1 MLGEGFNVSVITV
14 MEFLGYG
21 GFGEKERHIA
31 SQLISLANVIYIDE
45 EIVREVVSIRTRC
58 KIKLPDAIIAATAK
72 VRELRLITRNADDF
86 KAVVA
91 VNNPFAE

>member
-1 MLGEGFNVSVITV
+1 M
-14 MEFLGYG
+14 
-21 GFGEKERHIA
+21 
-31 SQLISLANVIYIDE
+31 IYIDE